1 MPIIPYLMGN
11 GQVTFQPGN
20 QQGGI
25 TLQSINAPTL
35 TYQQYI
41 EFIFGAVIGAF
52 EFTICAICGFSAAIT
67 DKGLIP

>member
-25 TLQSINAPTL
+25 TLQSINLPTL

-41 EFIFGAVIGAF
+41 ELANGKMPSGLRPDGI
-52 EFTICAICGFSAAIT
+52 TIQH
-67 DKGLIP
+67 